1 MTGYQT
7 KKAMAEERLA
17 ILESPSPGVS
27 DMIRVE
33 QLEQQMNEMTDIV
46 YEHEV
51 VTTVRITVRSLE
63 PMLSKERFLED
74 YAYLTDFSHLLGGE
88 DYPRVVQTSVID
100 DQVEYFDKEI
110 NDE

>member
-1 MTGYQT
+1 MTGYKT
-7 KKAMAEERLA
+7 KLAMAEERLA

-33 QLEQQMNEMTDIV
+33 QLEKQMNEMTDIV

>member
-7 KKAMAEERLA
+7 KRSMAQERLA

-33 QLEQQMNEMTDIV
+33 QLEREMADMTDVV

-74 YAYLTDFSHLLGGE
+74 YAYLTDFSVLLGGE
-88 DYPRVVQTSVID
+88 DYPRIVQTSVIND
-100 DQVEYFDKEI
+100 EIEYFDKELY
-110 NDE
+110 NE

>member
-1 MTGYQT
+1 
-7 KKAMAEERLA
+7 
-17 ILESPSPGVS
+17 
-27 DMIRVE
+27 MIRVE

>member
-7 KKAMAEERLA
+7 KLAMAQERLA

-27 DMIRVE
+27 DLIRME
-33 QLEQQMNEMTDIV
+33 QLEQQMNAMTDVV

-74 YAYLTDFSHLLGGE
+74 YAYLTDFGRMIESE
-88 DYPRVVQTSVID
+88 DYPRIVATSVID
-100 DQVEYFDKEI
+100 DSIEYFDKEI
-110 NDE
+110 DNE

>member
-7 KKAMAEERLA
+7 KRAMAQERLA

-27 DMIRVE
+27 DYIRVE
-33 QLEQQMNEMTDIV
+33 QLEKQMNDMTDVV

-74 YAYLTDFSHLLGGE
+74 YAYLTDFSHLLGSE

>member
-7 KKAMAEERLA
+7 KKAMAQERLA

-33 QLEQQMNEMTDIV
+33 QLEQQINDMTDTV

-88 DYPRVVQTSVID
+88 DYPRVVETSVID
-100 DQVEYFDKEI
+100 DQIEYFDKEI
-110 NDE
+110 NNE

>member
-1 MTGYQT
+1 MTGFQS
-7 KKAMAEERLA
+7 KRAMAQERLA

-33 QLEQQMNEMTDIV
+33 QLEQQMNDMTDVV

-74 YAYLTDFSHLLGGE
+74 YAYLTDFSNMMQSE
-88 DYPRVVQTSVID
+88 DYPRIVATSVID
-100 DQVEYFDKEI
+100 DSIEYFDKEI
-110 NDE
+110 NNE